1 MKKRFLDGCIK
12 LIKDNNKD
20 ISNEKIDAIR
30 YGLEGVYLTISKT
43 IFIFALTYVLGI
55 FKEMFIMLIIFNLL
69 RTTGFGLHA
78 KKSWQCWVSS
88 TILFI
93 IFPLLSNYIV
103 LPIYIKIIMGIFSII
118 LIFIYAPADTYKHP
132 LVNKKKRLIW
142 KYLTTINTIILVF
155 ISILIKNNCIANL
168 IIFAIYTEILLIN
181 PISYQLLDLPYNNY
195 KKLV

>member
-1 MKKRFLDGCIK
+1 
-12 LIKDNNKD
+12 
-20 ISNEKIDAIR
+20 
-30 YGLEGVYLTISKT
+30 
-43 IFIFALTYVLGI
+43 
-55 FKEMFIMLIIFNLL
+55 
-69 RTTGFGLHA
+69 
-78 KKSWQCWVSS
+78 
-88 TILFI
+88 
-93 IFPLLSNYIV
+93 
-103 LPIYIKIIMGIFSII
+103 MGIFSII

-155 ISILIKNNCIANL
+155 ISILIKDNCIANL

>member
-20 ISNEKIDAIR
+20 ISNEKIDEIR

-55 FKEMFIMLIIFNLL
+55 FKEMFIMLIIFNIL

-155 ISILIKNNCIANL
+155 ISILIKDNCIANL

>member
-12 LIKDNNKD
+12 LIRNNNKD
-20 ISNEKIDAIR
+20 ISNEKIDEIR

-43 IFIFALTYVLGI
+43 IFIFALTYILGI

-142 KYLTTINTIILVF
+142 KYITTINTIILVF
-155 ISILIKNNCIANL
+155 ISILIKDNCIANL

-181 PISYQLLDLPYNNY
+181 PISYKLLDLPYNNY

>member
-12 LIKDNNKD
+12 LIRNNNKD
-20 ISNEKIDAIR
+20 ISNEKIDEIR

-155 ISILIKNNCIANL
+155 ISILIKDNCIANL

>member
-20 ISNEKIDAIR
+20 ISNEKIDEIR

-43 IFIFALTYVLGI
+43 IFIFALTYILGI

-155 ISILIKNNCIANL
+155 ISILIKDNCIANL

-181 PISYQLLDLPYNNY
+181 PISYQLLDLSYNNY

>member
-12 LIKDNNKD
+12 LIRNNNKD
-20 ISNEKIDAIR
+20 ISNEKIDEIR

-43 IFIFALTYVLGI
+43 IFIFALTYLLGI
-55 FKEMFIMLIIFNLL
+55 FKEMFIMLIIFNIL

-155 ISILIKNNCIANL
+155 ISILIKDNCIANL

>member
-1 MKKRFLDGCIK
+1 MIRN
-12 LIKDNNKD
+12 NNKD
-20 ISNEKIDAIR
+20 ISNEKIDEIR

-43 IFIFALTYVLGI
+43 IFIFALTYILGI

-142 KYLTTINTIILVF
+142 KYITTINTIILVF
-155 ISILIKNNCIANL
+155 ISILIKDNCIANL

-181 PISYQLLDLPYNNY
+181 PISYKLLDLPYNNY

>member
-20 ISNEKIDAIR
+20 ISNEKIDEIR